1 MIQWNHSES
10 WLHCCR
16 SPAQCLL
23 MIVSTCPCGSMLF
36 APLLAWRF
44 QLDVYWAFLFLY
56 SYGKHNSSSYGELYF
71 RGNRQSW
78 LSNLTWIF
86 HPKGPWM
93 KARSQSELWGFFFQ
107 VGIAFFF
114 FPLYLVLPLKDL
126 FSFCGS
132 TGFPLRSVYLER
144 QWSWCVSKSW
154 IYHFPIKPL
163 GVC

>member
-56 SYGKHNSSSYGELYF
+56 SYGKLNSSSYGELYF
-71 RGNRQSW
+71 RGNGHSW

-93 KARSQSELWGFFFQ
+93 KARSQSELWGFFFPSWHC
-107 VGIAFFF
+107 IIF
-114 FPLYLVLPLKDL
+114 FPLSSPAFK
-126 FSFCGS
+126 
-132 TGFPLRSVYLER
+132 RSVLILWEYRLSTE
-144 QWSWCVSKSW
+144 VSVFRETV
-154 IYHFPIKPL
+154 IMMCI
-163 GVC
+163 